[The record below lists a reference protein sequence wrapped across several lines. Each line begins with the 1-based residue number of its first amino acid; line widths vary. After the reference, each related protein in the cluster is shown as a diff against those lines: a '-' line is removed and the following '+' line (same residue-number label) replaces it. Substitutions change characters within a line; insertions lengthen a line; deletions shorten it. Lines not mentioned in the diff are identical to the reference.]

1 MKVVSFFSAK
11 GGTCKTTMNMM
22 FASFLKY
29 HLGKRVIVLDF
40 DGPEYNLSNTR
51 KRELRYTQKNC
62 VIPIDPD
69 TLYPIEEIG
78 AEDARNTDLI
88 AGFLEDLAGSYDFA
102 VLDFGG
108 SFVPTDIVCRL
119 VQLNAIDLLVIPVE
133 LDGMIVAS
141 AKALAWTLQ
150 EMKQETLLFFNKVHG
165 KEKPQLYD
173 KLEEWFEGKGVKMS
187 RHRVKNSLKVRR
199 DSDNGTNFIRSSVTF
214 PLKEIRAG
222 NPGIIDLFMEA
233 AGYEGMEKTEET
245 A

>member
-11 GGTCKTTMNMM
+11 GGTCKTTMNML

-29 HLGKRVIVLDF
+29 HLGKSVILLDF

-51 KRELRYTQKNC
+51 KRELKYAESRS
-62 VIPIDPD
+62 VIPFDPE
-69 TLYPIEEIG
+69 TLYPLQEVDG
-78 AEDARNTDLI
+78 DTARSTNAIMDVIDDLS
-88 AGFLEDLAGSYDFA
+88 GSYDFL
-102 VLDFGG
+102 VMDFGG
-108 SFVPTDIVCRL
+108 SFVPTDAVCRL
-119 VQLNAIDLLVIPVE
+119 VKRHVIDLLVIPVE

-141 AKALAWTLQ
+141 AKALAWTLR
-150 EMKQETLLFFNKVHG
+150 EMEQDTLLFFNKVHG

-173 KLEEWFEGKGVKMS
+173 RLEEWFQGKGVRISKN
-187 RHRVKNSLKVRR
+187 RVKNSLKVRR

-214 PLKEIRAG
+214 PLKEIREN
-222 NPGIIDLFMEA
+222 NPGIIGLFMDA